1 MFCQIFSEEDRD
13 QRTVSLSVRSSG
25 QDQCECESRWQVGDT
40 YSLVRS
46 PSLCYGAT
54 VLHPQICC
62 YLINFP
68 RSSEGVMQI
77 FC

>member
-46 PSLCYGAT
+46 PTLWYGTTA
-54 VLHPQICC
+54 
-62 YLINFP
+62 
-68 RSSEGVMQI
+68 
-77 FC
+77 